1 MLMSPELKV
10 FLLAGAL
17 MALAYTN
24 LYPRL
29 RSKTL
34 LRLMWLD
41 LLLSAAL
48 LILVGSVYYGTG
60 TEFSLF
66 ILTVPWW
73 VFTLLS
79 AAVIEAPLF
88 IWFCKRWDIDLGPPT
103 D

>member
-1 MLMSPELKV
+1 
-10 FLLAGAL
+10 

-24 LYPRL
+24 IYPRL

-41 LLLSAAL
+41 LALSAGIL
-48 LILVGSVYYGTG
+48 MLVGAVYYGTG
-60 TEFSLF
+60 IRFSLLLF
-66 ILTVPWW
+66 TVPWW
-73 VFTLLS
+73 AFTLIS
-79 AAVIEAPLF
+79 AALIEAPLF